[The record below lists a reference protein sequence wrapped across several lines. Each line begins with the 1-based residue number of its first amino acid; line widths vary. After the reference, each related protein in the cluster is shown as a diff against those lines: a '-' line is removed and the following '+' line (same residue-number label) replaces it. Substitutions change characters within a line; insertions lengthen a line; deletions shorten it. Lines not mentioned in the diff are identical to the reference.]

1 MDITKMLK
9 SADLVLRPHA
19 LVINPSDKS
28 LILEAMPD
36 IEERVK
42 IYESDIVRKG
52 DIFLMDRK
60 YFEKYNGEGN
70 IWEL

>member
-1 MDITKMLK
+1 MDISEFIKA
-9 SADLVLRPHA
+9 ADLALRPQA
-19 LVINPSDKS
+19 LVINPSDKAF
-28 LILEAMPD
+28 ILEAMPD

-60 YFEKYNGEGN
+60 YFEKYNGEV
-70 IWEL
+70 

>member
-1 MDITKMLK
+1 MDISELIK
-9 SADLVLRPHA
+9 AVDLALRPQA
-19 LVINPSDKS
+19 LVINPSDKAF
-28 LILEAMPD
+28 ILEAMPD

-60 YFEKYNGEGN
+60 YFEKYNGEV
-70 IWEL
+70 